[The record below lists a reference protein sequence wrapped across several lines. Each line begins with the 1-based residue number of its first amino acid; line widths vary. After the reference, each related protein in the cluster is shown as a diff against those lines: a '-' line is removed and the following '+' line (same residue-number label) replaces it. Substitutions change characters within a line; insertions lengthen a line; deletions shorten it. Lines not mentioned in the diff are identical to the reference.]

1 MIRVNLLP
9 HREEKRKRRQQQFLG
24 LAVFSRRRSALVVAG
39 AVWFF
44 LDQQVQQQQANVAYM
59 KGEIA
64 KLDKQIE
71 EIRKIREETASL
83 LAKKQ
88 VVEGLQSNRSE
99 PVQLLDQLLRQLPEG
114 IYLKAVKQT
123 GVKVNVL
130 GYAQSNARVSTLMR
144 NLGASPYLEN
154 PELVEIKAVLLDNN
168 PNKRVNEFSM
178 NISVKRAKA
187 EDAGGKGARTPA
199 GAASRR
205 GPRNEPARR
214 TADARPEA
222 AGKLAVADQDRRLR
236 PRLPRHPGRP
246 RSSCSGRARTR
257 PSRPGAS
264 RSTSRRQAFLEKKK
278 LAVNLEAYK
287 QQRAEIEQSFGALLK
302 QLPNKSEMD
311 ALLIDIN
318 QAGLGRGLAFE
329 LFKPSQTEN
338 FTEFYAELPVNL
350 KVTGNYHDLGAF
362 ASDVAKMPRIVLLT
376 DLKVD
381 PPSKEGT
388 LSLEAVAK
396 TYRYL
401 DEEEIAKQRKAAKDK
416 ASKAKGAKK

>member
-9 HREEKRKRRQQQFLG
+9 HREEKRKRRQQQFIGILVFSLLLG
-24 LAVFSRRRSALVVAG
+24 LVAAG

-59 KGEIA
+59 KGEIG

-114 IYLKAVKQT
+114 IYLKAIKQA
-123 GVKVNVL
+123 GVKVNVI

-187 EDAGGKGARTPA
+187 EDGKGAAKAPA
-199 GAASRR
+199 GGAA
-205 GPRNEPARR
+205 
-214 TADARPEA
+214 
-222 AGKLAVADQDRRLR
+222 
-236 PRLPRHPGRP
+236 
-246 RSSCSGRARTR
+246 
-257 PSRPGAS
+257 
-264 RSTSRRQAFLEKKK
+264 
-278 LAVNLEAYK
+278 
-287 QQRAEIEQSFGALLK
+287 
-302 QLPNKSEMD
+302 
-311 ALLIDIN
+311 
-318 QAGLGRGLAFE
+318 
-329 LFKPSQTEN
+329 
-338 FTEFYAELPVNL
+338 
-350 KVTGNYHDLGAF
+350 
-362 ASDVAKMPRIVLLT
+362 
-376 DLKVD
+376 
-381 PPSKEGT
+381 
-388 LSLEAVAK
+388 
-396 TYRYL
+396 
-401 DEEEIAKQRKAAKDK
+401 
-416 ASKAKGAKK
+416 GAKK